1 MLSRNRLYYGTEQPP
16 LEQRKLRAGLLSL
29 LFEEGDLRYI
39 RLGEREVIRRVY
51 VAVRDRNWGTL
62 PGTLSNLH
70 LNAQS
75 DSFHIS
81 YEMQHKQGEIAYTW
95 KGIIVGDK
103 AGTITFQME
112 GEALSTF
119 WRNRIGFCVL
129 HPIRECM
136 GVPSRIEHVNGTVE
150 ESVFPLHIAPQYII
164 NGQVQPHEPFS
175 EMRAVSH
182 QLFPGL
188 WAEVRFSGDTFEME
202 DQRNWID
209 ASYKTY
215 CTPARLPFPVEVPQG
230 TRISQ
235 STVLSLHGVVPELSP
250 IAHTDTVNFSIES
263 SSPVPLPP
271 VGLGVATH
279 REMLTARQIER
290 LKALNLSH
298 LRVDLRLSGQDYPA
312 ILRKA
317 TDEARALGISLEIAL
332 TLSDEA
338 ASELQTLMRLLTE
351 VQPPVY
357 AWLIFHINEPSTG
370 EQWIRLA
377 RKHLSAYSPGAK
389 FGGGTNAYFAQL
401 NREHIPV
408 ELLDFVCFSA
418 NPQVHAFDNA
428 SLAETCEML
437 ASTIETGFQIAKSRP
452 MAVTP
457 ITLKPR
463 FLPDATGPE
472 IPLLSDELPSTV
484 DPRQMSLFGAGWT
497 LASFKYLA
505 ESRHLAYVTYYET
518 MGWRGVMETDS
529 GSPMQNKFSSV
540 PGGVFPMYHVLADIG
555 EFAGGEVLPS
565 RSTST
570 LHVDGLVLRKDKKT
584 RVTLANLGAEPQ
596 QVNLPALNAQATL
609 WMMDETNAEEA
620 MSTPE
625 AFRARVGKPLI
636 DSGGVHQLSL
646 HPFAIARID
655 MVLD

>member
-1 MLSRNRLYYGTEQPP
+1 MLSQNRLYFGTEQPP
-16 LEQRKLRAGLLSL
+16 PEQRKLRAGPFSL
-29 LFEEGDLRYI
+29 LFEAGDLRYI

-51 VAVRDRNWGTL
+51 VAVRDRNWGTV
-62 PGTLSNLH
+62 PGILSNLN

-81 YEMQHKQGEIAYTW
+81 YEMLHRQGDIAFAW
-95 KGIIVGDK
+95 KGIIVGDNE
-103 AGTITFQME
+103 GTITFQME

-129 HPIRECM
+129 HPIQGCA
-136 GVPSRIEHVNGTVE
+136 GVYSRIEHVNGAVE
-150 ESVFPLHIAPQYII
+150 ESVFPTQIAPQYII
-164 NGQVQPHEPFS
+164 KGLVQPHEPFS

-182 QLFPGL
+182 QLFPDL
-188 WAEVRFSGDTFEME
+188 WAEVRFSGDAFEME

-215 CTPARLPFPVEVPQG
+215 CTPARLPFPVEVTQG
-230 TRISQ
+230 TWISQ
-235 STVLSLHGVVPELSP
+235 SIALSLHGVVPELSHMP
-250 IAHTDTVNFSIES
+250 QADAVNFSIES

-279 REMLTARQIER
+279 REALTAGQIER

-298 LRVDLRLSGQDYPA
+298 LRVDLQLSAQDYPA
-312 ILRKA
+312 VLRQA
-317 TDEARALGISLEIAL
+317 TEEARALGVSLEIAL

-338 ASELQTLMRLLTE
+338 ASELQTLARLLTE
-351 VQPPVY
+351 VKPPVY
-357 AWLIFHINEPSTG
+357 AWLIFHVKEASTG

-377 RKHLSAYSPGAK
+377 REHLSAYSADAK

-401 NREHIPV
+401 NRGQIPH
-408 ELLDFVCFSA
+408 ELLDFVSFSA

-428 SLAETCEML
+428 SLAETCEIL
-437 ASTIETGFQIAKSRP
+437 ASTIETGFQITKGRP
-452 MAVTP
+452 MAVSP

-463 FLPDATGPE
+463 FSPDATGPE
-472 IPLLSDELPSTV
+472 IPALPDELPSSV

-497 LASFKYLA
+497 LASLKYLA

-518 MGWRGVMETDS
+518 TGWRGVLETDK
-529 GSPMQNKFSSV
+529 GSPMPDKFSSV
-540 PGGVFPMYHVLADIG
+540 PSGVFPIYHVLADIG
-555 EFAGGEVLPS
+555 EFTGGEVLPS

-570 LHVDGLVLRKDKKT
+570 LHVDGVALRKDKKL
-584 RVTLANLGAEPQ
+584 RVILANLGAEQQ
-596 QVNLPALNAQATL
+596 QVRLPALSDQATV

-620 MSTPE
+620 MSSPE
-625 AFRARVGKPLI
+625 ALRARIGEPLQ
-636 DSGGVHQLSL
+636 DSGGVLTLSL
-646 HPFAIARID
+646 RPFAIAQID